1 MFVSRFQMAAM
12 AATVFAGLSLSPA
25 WAQPY
30 DSEAYGTPG
39 TPAVDDL
46 GGTVSGMI
54 GQDPATATRPA
65 QTDAVPPSLPP
76 AFETVEPPVTTP
88 AAAPATPEQAVP
100 EFKDPCASYGNG
112 DAYNLCQDR
121 IKKIERMRDAKNRR
135 MGIETTPVIVP
146 TETTVKPGTTTDDKA
161 KAAIDKVEELEK
173 KLKEKEAAD
182 AAKKAAPT
190 TKKGIGDF
198 DRNPAKGNELF
209 K

>member
-1 MFVSRFQMAAM
+1 MMLVSRFKMAVMAA
-12 AATVFAGLSLSPA
+12 ALFSAVSLSPA

-30 DSEAYGTPG
+30 DSEAYGTQG
-39 TPAVDDL
+39 TPIVDDL
-46 GGTVSGMI
+46 GGTVSGII
-54 GQDPATATRPA
+54 GQDPAAAARPTTDTA
-65 QTDAVPPSLPP
+65 PPSLPP
-76 AFETVEPPVTTP
+76 AFDTVVPPVVAP
-88 AAAPATPEQAVP
+88 AAAPAAAMPQ
-100 EFKDPCASYGNG
+100 FKDPCASYGNG

-135 MGIETTPVIVP
+135 MGVETTPVVVP
-146 TETTVKPGTTTDDKA
+146 TETTVKTDATADDKA

-173 KLKEKEAAD
+173 KLKEKEAAE

-198 DRNPAKGNELF
+198 DRNPAKGNALF